1 MSKVGII
8 VLADVESHGDLGRV
22 VNALITAKEF
32 KEAGDEVEIVFDGAA
47 TQWPGLLSDEGHRAH
62 RLYDDVV
69 DKVSGACG
77 YCAHA
82 FEAEA
87 GVRDAGVKLLD
98 EFHGHPSIRGMVNR
112 GFQIITF

>member
-1 MSKVGII
+1 MSRVGII

-22 VNALITAKEF
+22 VNALMTAKEF
-32 KEAGDEVEIVFDGAA
+32 KEAGDEAGIVFDGAG
-47 TQWPGLLSDEGHRAH
+47 TQWPGLLSDQGHRAH

-69 DKVSGACG
+69 DKVRGACA

-87 GVRDAGVKLLD
+87 GVRTAGVKLLD
-98 EFHGHPSIRGMVNR
+98 EYHGHPSIRGLVTR
-112 GFQIITF
+112 GFQIISF